1 MADPVARASPRGGRR
16 RGRKRAP
23 SGSLAK
29 ITIFMFLILVPLAAL
44 TWWISVQA
52 LRANLTEEFTS
63 KGSAIAKGLAN
74 SGVDLIL
81 TRDAS
86 TVQAQVDQ
94 VAGITGV
101 AYVMVYDPHRTLIA
115 HTFAP
120 FVPPGLVDQNMVPG
134 DWPQKV
140 QDVTFKDP
148 AGGSDRDVI
157 DIAVPVLA
165 GQLGTVR
172 VGMDRSII
180 TAAAAPGRPEPPPD
194 LRGVRGGRG
203 AGRRWSSPGA
213 SPTRHPAG
221 EDRRAGR

>member
-1 MADPVARASPRGGRR
+1 MSVTTE
-16 RGRKRAP
+16 RGRVKVEPRVADEAAP
-23 SGSLAK
+23 PIEVMPARPTKGPFGLAAK

-94 VAGITGV
+94 VAGISGV
-101 AYVMVYDPHRTLIA
+101 AYVMVYDPHKTLIA

-120 FVPPGLVDQNMVPG
+120 
-134 DWPQKV
+134 
-140 QDVTFKDP
+140 
-148 AGGSDRDVI
+148 
-157 DIAVPVLA
+157 
-165 GQLGTVR
+165 
-172 VGMDRSII
+172 
-180 TAAAAPGRPEPPPD
+180 
-194 LRGVRGGRG
+194 
-203 AGRRWSSPGA
+203 
-213 SPTRHPAG
+213 
-221 EDRRAGR
+221 